1 MQLLYGIAKLEY
13 DHKIEIAFLSCKVFY
28 FLYCS
33 YFLSF
38 VCELFLIRS
47 EFLRDMCDY
56 FKMESVFLL
65 SQDRIFFIICIF
77 DRIYATL

>member
-38 VCELFLIRS
+38 VCELF
-47 EFLRDMCDY
+47 
-56 FKMESVFLL
+56 
-65 SQDRIFFIICIF
+65 F
-77 DRIYATL
+77 DSK